1 MGRKKVVQRTAE
13 FLERTNS
20 TDESPVIESIIS
32 MQTGSG
38 EARLAGSIISGEA
51 RLGESTI
58 SGEVHQ
64 ARGIKTTEAMTKITS
79 LNLVVLAKTEE
90 NLQIPGEHQIIRIV

>member
-1 MGRKKVVQRTAE
+1 MGRKEVVQRTAE
-13 FLERTNS
+13 FLGRTNS

-32 MQTGSG
+32 MQIESG
-38 EARLAGSIISGEA
+38 EARLAESTISGEA
-51 RLGESTI
+51 RPAESTI

-64 ARGIKTTEAMTKITS
+64 ARGIKITEAMTEITS

-90 NLQIPGEHQIIRIV
+90 HLQIPGEPQIIRIV